1 MAFIVK
7 YGRFEDLPVWNAA
20 AELGAF
26 MIDWTD
32 DPIFRGTGD
41 LADQIQR
48 ATLSISN
55 NIAEGFE
62 RGTTK
67 ELINFLYYA
76 KGSAGEVR
84 SMLGVMRKTKRFQS
98 LSNKIDKAKSSV
110 ESISRQLNGWTNS
123 LQNSDIPGPKFLTD
137 ESRADFER
145 KQSQRRTVE
154 ELRRWKTEFEANL
167 RAKID
172 RERQGKGET

>member
-1 MAFIVK
+1 MK
-7 YGRFEDLPVWNAA
+7 YARVEDLPVWKVAA
-20 AELGAF
+20 DLGAI

-32 DPIFRGTGD
+32 NPLFRGTGD
-41 LADQIQR
+41 LADQLQR
-48 ATLSISN
+48 AALSISN

-84 SMLGVMRKTKRFQS
+84 SMLAVMKRTEKFR
-98 LSNKIDKAKSSV
+98 LATTKIDELQTSV

-123 LQNSDIPGPKFLTD
+123 LQNSEIAGPKFLND
-137 ESRADFER
+137 QSRQDFAR
-145 KQSQRRTVE
+145 KQRQHQLDEKRRH
-154 ELRRWKTEFEANL
+154 WQAEFEAKL
-167 RAKID
+167 KAKLEAQNQTKD
-172 RERQGKGET
+172 GNTER